1 MSTPNLISVII
12 PVYNCRKYIAEA
24 IESVINQT
32 YKPYEIIV
40 VDDGSDDNSAA
51 IIKNYPNVLYF
62 YQQNKGT
69 SSALN
74 NGLRKV
80 TGNFIAF
87 NDADD
92 LWEKNKLE
100 KQIQKL
106 NDDKTIDVI
115 FSYHKRFYSNKHG
128 QITESEL
135 ADSKRI
141 LPAHFKGSLLI
152 RKESFFKVG
161 LFDESIVMGDFLDWY
176 RRAED
181 LGIKMEMLKEVLYYR
196 RIHDANSSLM
206 NKANINDYVK
216 IMKASIDRRRKKDPS
231 K

>member
-1 MSTPNLISVII
+1 MILPVDLVVVM
-12 PVYNCRKYIAEA
+12 PVYNCEKFISEA
-24 IESVINQT
+24 IESVIKQT
-32 YKPYEIIV
+32 YKPHEIIV
-40 VDDGSDDNSAA
+40 VDDGSDDNSSA
-51 IIKNYPNVLYF
+51 IIKTYPNVRYF

-69 SSALN
+69 ASALN

-92 LWEKNKLE
+92 LWEKNKLK

-115 FSYHKRFYSNKHG
+115 FSYHKRFYSKERH
-128 QITESEL
+128 QTTESEL
-135 ADSKRI
+135 ADSQRI
-141 LPAHFKGSLLI
+141 LPAYFKGSLLI
-152 RKESFFKVG
+152 RKESFLKVG

-181 LGIKMEMLKEVLYYR
+181 LGIKMEMLNEVLFYR
-196 RIHDANSSLM
+196 RIHNANSSLM
-206 NKANINDYVK
+206 NKTNINDYVR

-231 K
+231 